1 MARKRYLINRRTFF
15 GASLGAMA
23 YTATG
28 AWAQSPA
35 AIPADEFPPDSEEQR
50 IAELVTANHVLADQG
65 VLDSYGHVTVRSFKN
80 PKHFLMS
87 GNRAPELV
95 TADDIMEFDENSL
108 PVDQRGRRVYN
119 ERFIHGEIFRVRP
132 DVVAVVHGHSPD
144 VLPFTVTND
153 VPFKALIHMAHFI
166 GSEPAPIFDLEAVEG
181 PNNNMLVLN
190 AKSGAA
196 LAKTL
201 GDRNVVLMRGHGMT
215 VVGPNIRRATYNA
228 VYTQL
233 NARVEMD
240 ALKLGQPKFLNKF
253 EVQRVG
259 QVNRA
264 WDAWANQAKSA
275 RP

>member
-1 MARKRYLINRRTFF
+1 MERKRYLINRRTFF

-23 YTATG
+23 YTAAG
-28 AWAQSPA
+28 AWAQTPA
-35 AIPADEFPPDSEEQR
+35 AIPADVFPPDSEEQR
-50 IAELVTANHVLADQG
+50 IADLVTANHILADQN

-87 GNRAPELV
+87 GNRAPALV

-108 PVDQRGRRVYN
+108 PIDQRGRRVYN
-119 ERFIHGEIFRVRP
+119 ERFIHGEIFRARP
-132 DVVAVVHGHSPD
+132 DVVAVVHSHAPD

-153 VPFKALIHMAHFI
+153 VPLKALIHMAHFI
-166 GSEPAPIFDLEAVEG
+166 GSEPVPVFDLEAVEG

-190 AKSGAA
+190 SKSGEA
-196 LAKTL
+196 LAKKL

-215 VVGPNIRRATYNA
+215 VVGPNVRRATYNA

-240 ALKLGQPKFLNKF
+240 ALKLGQPKFMNKF

-259 QVNRA
+259 QINRA
-264 WDAWANQAKSA
+264 WEGWADQAKDA
-275 RP
+275 RR

>member
-1 MARKRYLINRRTFF
+1 MNRRIFF
-15 GASLGAMA
+15 GASLAAMA
-23 YTATG
+23 YSAAG
-28 AWAQSPA
+28 AWAQAPA
-35 AIPADEFPPDSEEQR
+35 AIPSDEFPPDSEAQR
-50 IAELVTANHVLADQG
+50 IADLVIANHILADQG

-80 PKHFLMS
+80 PQHFLMS
-87 GNRAPELV
+87 GNRAPALV

-108 PVDQRGRRVYN
+108 PIDQRGRRVYN

-132 DVVAVVHGHSPD
+132 DVVAVVHSHAPD
-144 VLPFTVTND
+144 VLPFTVTD
-153 VPFKALIHMAHFI
+153 QVPLKALIHMAHFI
-166 GSEPAPIFDLEAVEG
+166 GSEPVPVFDLEAVEG

-215 VVGPNIRRATYNA
+215 VVGPNVRRATYNA

-240 ALKLGQPKFLNKF
+240 AVRLGRPKFMNKF

-259 QVNRA
+259 QINRA
-264 WDAWANQAKSA
+264 WEAWANQAKGGA
-275 RP
+275 

>member
-1 MARKRYLINRRTFF
+1 MERERSLISRRTFF

-23 YTATG
+23 CTAAG

-50 IAELVTANHVLADQG
+50 IADLVIANHILADHN

-87 GNRAPELV
+87 GNRAPALV

-108 PVDQRGRRVYN
+108 AVDQRGRRVYN

-132 DVVAVVHGHSPD
+132 DVVAVVHGHAPE
-144 VLPFTVTND
+144 VLPFTVTD
-153 VPFKALIHMAHFI
+153 GVPLKALIHMAHFI
-166 GSEPAPIFDLEAVEG
+166 GSEPVPVFDLETVEG
-181 PNNNMLVLN
+181 ANNNMLVLN
-190 AKSGAA
+190 PKSGAA

-215 VVGPNIRRATYNA
+215 VVGPNVRRATYNA
-228 VYTQL
+228 VYTQV
-233 NARVEMD
+233 NARVELE
-240 ALKLGQPKFLNKF
+240 ALKLGQPKFMNKF

-259 QVNRA
+259 QINRA
-264 WDAWANQAKSA
+264 WDAWAQGVK
-275 RP
+275 R